1 MNYLPKLENHN
12 GIYVVSSRV
21 IANQLEKRHDNV
33 MRDLDKILET
43 SNLSSLIIPNLY
55 RVSNQ
60 IRTYREYLLT
70 KDGFTLYMFNIQ
82 GYNDFKLAYIN
93 EFNRMEQILNSQQN
107 LPIAT
112 SSVMIPLDKVQY
124 WNKIKELSDM
134 ADERRSEIYNKL
146 KLLSKMVVSITTE
159 VDRLSDIVFETEYY
173 INKIEGKDMNLK
185 LMLKR

>member
-60 IRTYREYLLT
+60 IRTYKEYLLT
-70 KDGFTLYMFNIQ
+70 KDGFILYMFNIQ

-93 EFNRMEQILNSQQN
+93 EFNKMEETLKGNKTLPFKKEKFVEVVDRIPREELISMRDMINMLTQEIKEDISKIKHILGR
-107 LPIAT
+107 IEDHEAHIKMY
-112 SSVMIPLDKVQY
+112 SSVL
-124 WNKIKELSDM
+124 
-134 ADERRSEIYNKL
+134 RRL
-146 KLLSKMVVSITTE
+146 
-159 VDRLSDIVFETEYY
+159 
-173 INKIEGKDMNLK
+173 
-185 LMLKR
+185 

>member
-1 MNYLPKLENHN
+1 MNYLPRLENHN

-33 MRDLDKILET
+33 IRDLDKILET

-60 IRTYREYLLT
+60 IRTYKEYLLT

-93 EFNRMEQILNSQQN
+93 EFNKMEETLKGNKT
-107 LPIAT
+107 LPFKKEKFVEVVDRIPREELI
-112 SSVMIPLDKVQY
+112 SMRDMINMLTQEIKEDIS
-124 WNKIKELSDM
+124 KIKHILGRIEDHEAHIKMYSSIL
-134 ADERRSEIYNKL
+134 RRL
-146 KLLSKMVVSITTE
+146 
-159 VDRLSDIVFETEYY
+159 
-173 INKIEGKDMNLK
+173 
-185 LMLKR
+185 

>member
-93 EFNRMEQILNSQQN
+93 EFNRMEETLKGNKTLPFKKEKFVEVLDKIPREELISMRDMIDMLTQEIKEDISKIKHILGR
-107 LPIAT
+107 IEDHEAHIKMY
-112 SSVMIPLDKVQY
+112 SSVL
-124 WNKIKELSDM
+124 
-134 ADERRSEIYNKL
+134 RRL
-146 KLLSKMVVSITTE
+146 
-159 VDRLSDIVFETEYY
+159 
-173 INKIEGKDMNLK
+173 
-185 LMLKR
+185 

>member
-1 MNYLPKLENHN
+1 MNYLPRLENHN

-33 MRDLDKILET
+33 IRDLDKILET

-60 IRTYREYLLT
+60 IRTYKEYLLT

-93 EFNRMEQILNSQQN
+93 EFNKMEETLKGNKTLPFKKEKFVEVVDRIPREELISMRDMINMLTQEIKEDISKIKHILGR
-107 LPIAT
+107 IEDHEAHIKMY
-112 SSVMIPLDKVQY
+112 SSVL
-124 WNKIKELSDM
+124 
-134 ADERRSEIYNKL
+134 RRL
-146 KLLSKMVVSITTE
+146 
-159 VDRLSDIVFETEYY
+159 
-173 INKIEGKDMNLK
+173 
-185 LMLKR
+185 

>member
-93 EFNRMEQILNSQQN
+93 EFNRMEETLKGNKT
-107 LPIAT
+107 LPFKKEKFVEVVDKIPREELI
-112 SSVMIPLDKVQY
+112 SMRDMINMLTQEIKEDI
-124 WNKIKELSDM
+124 NKIKHILGRIEDHEAHIKMYSSVL
-134 ADERRSEIYNKL
+134 RRL
-146 KLLSKMVVSITTE
+146 
-159 VDRLSDIVFETEYY
+159 
-173 INKIEGKDMNLK
+173 
-185 LMLKR
+185 